1 MATLTKS
8 WQNIKSWQ
16 WNPGTGFKITYY
28 IDAKYSSQ
36 SVANNTST
44 VQTRLTCVV
53 NSGSGGGNNYKF
65 TCTYAPTVSG
75 SGYYTFTTRN
85 SSNPITSGSST
96 VTHNSDGTKSITIS
110 AQVKVTGVGLGHTL
124 SATVSLPKIN
134 RDFTSTPSISSSDI
148 TAESVKINWSTS
160 QACDLIKYKL
170 NNGSW
175 VQAWTGN
182 ASSGNFTISGLN
194 SNTSYTIV
202 GDFRRRDTGRT
213 KNSNTITIKTKPRPI
228 RIYIDG
234 AWKVAKPYVR
244 VDGVWKEAKP
254 YVRVDG
260 VWKEGN

>member
-1 MATLTKS
+1 MATWKQTYSGGTASSQYEARLTYTESVDTANNRSTITLKLETHSKDGNYTHHGYSERGRIYVNGSLKVDKTTTPSVGTSWVTLCSTTQTINHNADGSKTITIGFIANSGYAGTAHPSDKS
-8 WQNIKSWQ
+8 W
-16 WNPGTGFKITYY
+16 T
-28 IDAKYSSQ
+28 
-36 SVANNTST
+36 
-44 VQTRLTCVV
+44 LT
-53 NSGSGGGNNYKF
+53 
-65 TCTYAPTVSG
+65 
-75 SGYYTFTTRN
+75 
-85 SSNPITSGSST
+85 
-96 VTHNSDGTKSITIS
+96 
-110 AQVKVTGVGLGHTL
+110 
-124 SATVSLPKIN
+124 KIN
-134 RDFTSTPSISSSDI
+134 RDFTSTPSISSSNI

-254 YVRVDG
+254 YVRING